1 MSGLTSDL
9 TVGIQSLFAS
19 TDAMDV
25 TTTNI
30 ANQNTPGYARRRV
43 VLEEAAPVGTDGST
57 TGVDV
62 QAIQSLRDNVLDLS
76 VNAATSQQSQSST
89 VASSLASTQV
99 LFSDTASGSIGTSM
113 DAFFSSLQQLSTSPS
128 DSSLRANTLIA
139 AQNVAASFQSTT
151 AAISSSQQQLDQNV
165 TQDTASINTL
175 VQQLATANK
184 AISTAQNLGQS
195 SSDAEDQRSTLL
207 TQLATIVG
215 YKTNNSSDGLTI
227 TMDNGTPLVV
237 GSKAY
242 PVTNKTNSNGFQDIY
257 SGATDITST
266 IQGGTLGGYLQSR
279 DQTLTGMKNTLD
291 QFAFQF
297 AKAVNTV
304 QAAGSD
310 ASGTAV
316 NGTANAAFFN
326 PPNTTTGA
334 AAGAA
339 ASISVALTGS
349 SEIAASAVGGASGDN
364 SNITNMIALQNQAV
378 INGTTPTAAFANI
391 SLSIGN
397 TISQATSDATATGT
411 ILTQLQN
418 QQGSVEGVSL
428 NEESSNLLLYQRSF
442 QAAAKIITTVD
453 TLMGN
458 VLDMGATNPGY

>member
-1 MSGLTSDL
+1 
-9 TVGIQSLFAS
+9 
-19 TDAMDV
+19 
-25 TTTNI
+25 
-30 ANQNTPGYARRRV
+30 
-43 VLEEAAPVGTDGST
+43 
-57 TGVDV
+57 
-62 QAIQSLRDNVLDLS
+62 
-76 VNAATSQQSQSST
+76 
-89 VASSLASTQV
+89 
-99 LFSDTASGSIGTSM
+99 
-113 DAFFSSLQQLSTSPS
+113 
-128 DSSLRANTLIA
+128 
-139 AQNVAASFQSTT
+139 
-151 AAISSSQQQLDQNV
+151 
-165 TQDTASINTL
+165 
-175 VQQLATANK
+175 
-184 AISTAQNLGQS
+184 
-195 SSDAEDQRSTLL
+195 
-207 TQLATIVG
+207 
-215 YKTNNSSDGLTI
+215 
-227 TMDNGTPLVV
+227 
-237 GSKAY
+237 
-242 PVTNKTNSNGFQDIY
+242 
-257 SGATDITST
+257 
-266 IQGGTLGGYLQSR
+266 
-279 DQTLTGMKNTLD
+279 
-291 QFAFQF
+291 
-297 AKAVNTV
+297 
-304 QAAGSD
+304 
-310 ASGTAV
+310 V